1 MTAKEF
7 LKQYEHASR
16 IVQRCKTEYETEVE
30 KIDAIGSTLSNDGMP
45 HGSGISRKTE
55 DKAIRL
61 AEKATKWKA
70 AELDAIAKRQEVF
83 EVIYDIKGI
92 EGEILIERYINLRK
106 WEDICVIIHMSWRQT
121 HRLHAKALAIVS
133 EKMALNG
140 TKCQLYTV

>member
-7 LKQYEHASR
+7 LRQYEHASR

-106 WEDICVIIHMSWRQT
+106 WEDICVLIHYSWRGT
-121 HRLHAKALAIVS
+121 HKIHARALQIV
-133 EKMALNG
+133 EARING
-140 TKCQLYTV
+140 A

>member
-7 LKQYEHASR
+7 LRQYEHASR
-16 IVQRCKTEYETEVE
+16 IVQRCRAEYETEVE

-106 WEDICVIIHMSWRQT
+106 WEDICVLIHYSWRGT
-121 HRLHAKALAIVS
+121 HKIHARALQIV
-133 EKMALNG
+133 EARING
-140 TKCQLYTV
+140 A

>member
-7 LKQYEHASR
+7 LRQYEHASR

-55 DKAIRL
+55 NKAIRL

-83 EVIYDIKGI
+83 ELIYDIPGI
-92 EGEILIERYINLRK
+92 EGDVLIDKYIGLKTWEQIAEER
-106 WEDICVIIHMSWRQT
+106 H
-121 HRLHAKALAIVS
+121 
-133 EKMALNG
+133 
-140 TKCQLYTV
+140 YTVRGIQYAHGRALLIVAKRIK

>member
-16 IVQRCKTEYETEVE
+16 IVQRCKTEYETEME

-45 HGSGISRKTE
+45 HGNGISRKTE

-61 AEKATKWKA
+61 AEKALKWKA

-83 EVIYDIKGI
+83 EVIYDINGI

-106 WEDICVIIHMSWRQT
+106 WEDICVIIHYSWRGT
-121 HRLHAKALAIVS
+121 HKIHARALKIV
-133 EKMALNG
+133 EARLNG
-140 TKCQLYTV
+140 A

>member
-7 LKQYEHASR
+7 LRQYEHASR

-70 AELDAIAKRQEVF
+70 AELEAIAKRQQVF

-106 WEDICVIIHMSWRQT
+106 WEDICVLIHYSWRGT
-121 HRLHAKALAIVS
+121 HKIHARALQIV
-133 EKMALNG
+133 EARING
-140 TKCQLYTV
+140 A

>member
-16 IVQRCKTEYETEVE
+16 IVQRCKTEYETEML
-30 KIDAIGSTLSNDGMP
+30 KIDAIGSTLSGDGMP

-70 AELDAIAKRQEVF
+70 AELDAIAVRQQVF
-83 EVIYDIKGI
+83 ELIYDIHGI
-92 EGEILIERYINLRK
+92 EGDVLIDKYLNLK
-106 WEDICVIIHMSWRQT
+106 TWEQIAEEQH
-121 HRLHAKALAIVS
+121 
-133 EKMALNG
+133 
-140 TKCQLYTV
+140 YTVRGIQYAHGRALLIVASRLK

>member
-7 LKQYEHASR
+7 LKQYEHADR

-70 AELDAIAKRQEVF
+70 AELDAIAKRQKVF
-83 EVIYDIKGI
+83 EVIYDI
-92 EGEILIERYINLRK
+92 EL
-106 WEDICVIIHMSWRQT
+106 
-121 HRLHAKALAIVS
+121 
-133 EKMALNG
+133 
-140 TKCQLYTV
+140 

>member
-7 LKQYEHASR
+7 LRQYEHASR

-83 EVIYDIKGI
+83 EVIYDIQGI

-106 WEDICVIIHMSWRQT
+106 WEDICVLLHYSWRGT
-121 HRLHAKALAIVS
+121 HKIHARALQIV
-133 EKMALNG
+133 EARING
-140 TKCQLYTV
+140 A

>member
-7 LKQYEHASR
+7 LRQYEHASR

-83 EVIYDIKGI
+83 VLIYDMPGI

-106 WEDICVIIHMSWRQT
+106 WEEICILLHYGWNGIHKA
-121 HRLHAKALAIVS
+121 HRRALMVVQS
-133 EKMALNG
+133 RLE
-140 TKCQLYTV
+140 QRV

>member
-7 LKQYEHASR
+7 LRQYEHASR

-61 AEKATKWKA
+61 AEKATRWKA

-83 EVIYDIKGI
+83 EAIYDIPGI
-92 EGEILIERYINLRK
+92 EGDVLIDKYINLK
-106 WEDICVIIHMSWRQT
+106 TWEQIAEERH
-121 HRLHAKALAIVS
+121 
-133 EKMALNG
+133 
-140 TKCQLYTV
+140 YTVRGIQYAHGRALLIVAKRIK

>member
-7 LKQYEHASR
+7 LRQYEHASR

-70 AELDAIAKRQEVF
+70 AELEAIAKRQEVF
-83 EVIYDIKGI
+83 EVIYDIQGI

-106 WEDICVIIHMSWRQT
+106 WEDICVLIHYSWRGT
-121 HRLHAKALAIVS
+121 HKIHARALQIV
-133 EKMALNG
+133 EARING
-140 TKCQLYTV
+140 A

>member
-7 LKQYEHASR
+7 LRQYEHASR

-61 AEKATKWKA
+61 AEKATRWKA
-70 AELDAIAKRQEVF
+70 AELEAIAKRQEVF

-106 WEDICVIIHMSWRQT
+106 WEDICVLIHYSWRGT
-121 HRLHAKALAIVS
+121 HKIHARALQIV
-133 EKMALNG
+133 EARING
-140 TKCQLYTV
+140 A

>member
-7 LKQYEHASR
+7 LKQYEHADR
-16 IVQRCKTEYETEVE
+16 IVQRCKAEYETEVE

-45 HGSGISRKTE
+45 HGSGISRRTE

-83 EVIYDIKGI
+83 EVINRVPGI
-92 EGEILIERYINLRK
+92 EGDLLYERYINLKSWEQVAEAIDRSDK
-106 WEDICVIIHMSWRQT
+106 WCRT
-121 HRLHAKALAIVS
+121 RLHSNALQIVKKIIYNS
-133 EKMALNG
+133 L
-140 TKCQLYTV
+140 

>member
-7 LKQYEHASR
+7 LRQYEHASR
-16 IVQRCKTEYETEVE
+16 IVQRCKIEYETEVE

-83 EVIYDIKGI
+83 ELIYDIPGI
-92 EGEILIERYINLRK
+92 EGDVLIDKYIDLKTWEQIAEER
-106 WEDICVIIHMSWRQT
+106 H
-121 HRLHAKALAIVS
+121 
-133 EKMALNG
+133 
-140 TKCQLYTV
+140 YTVRGIQYAHGRALLIVAKRIK

>member
-7 LKQYEHASR
+7 LRQYEHANR
-16 IVQRCKTEYETEVE
+16 IVQRCKTEYETEML

-70 AELDAIAKRQEVF
+70 AELDAIAKRQQVF
-83 EVIYDIKGI
+83 ELIYDIQGI
-92 EGEILIERYINLRK
+92 EGDVLIDKYIDLKTWEQIAEER
-106 WEDICVIIHMSWRQT
+106 H
-121 HRLHAKALAIVS
+121 
-133 EKMALNG
+133 
-140 TKCQLYTV
+140 YTVRGIQYAHGRALLIVAKRIK

>member
-7 LKQYEHASR
+7 LRQYEHASR

-30 KIDAIGSTLSNDGMP
+30 KIDAIGSTLSNDGLP

-70 AELDAIAKRQEVF
+70 PELEAIAKRQEVF
-83 EVIYDIKGI
+83 EAIYDIKGI

-106 WEDICVIIHMSWRQT
+106 WEDICVLIHYSWRGT
-121 HRLHAKALAIVS
+121 HKIHARALQIV
-133 EKMALNG
+133 EARING
-140 TKCQLYTV
+140 A

>member
-106 WEDICVIIHMSWRQT
+106 WEDICVLIHYSWRGT
-121 HRLHAKALAIVS
+121 HKIHARALQIV
-133 EKMALNG
+133 EARING
-140 TKCQLYTV
+140 A

>member
-7 LKQYEHASR
+7 LRQYEHASR

-61 AEKATKWKA
+61 AEKAMKWKA

-83 EVIYDIKGI
+83 EVINRVPGI
-92 EGEILIERYINLRK
+92 EGDLLYERYINLKSWEQVAEAIDRSDK
-106 WEDICVIIHMSWRQT
+106 WCRT
-121 HRLHAKALAIVS
+121 RLHSNALQIVKKIIYNS
-133 EKMALNG
+133 L
-140 TKCQLYTV
+140 

>member
-70 AELDAIAKRQEVF
+70 AELEAIAKRQEVF
-83 EVIYDIKGI
+83 ELIYDIKGI
-92 EGEILIERYINLRK
+92 EGDVLIDKYINLK
-106 WEDICVIIHMSWRQT
+106 TWEQIAEERH
-121 HRLHAKALAIVS
+121 
-133 EKMALNG
+133 
-140 TKCQLYTV
+140 YTVRGIQYAHGRALLIVAKRIK

>member
-16 IVQRCKTEYETEVE
+16 IVQRCKAEYETEVE

-45 HGSGISRKTE
+45 HGSGISRRTE

-83 EVIYDIKGI
+83 EVIYDIQGI
-92 EGEILIERYINLRK
+92 EGDVLIDKYIDLKTWEQIAEER
-106 WEDICVIIHMSWRQT
+106 H
-121 HRLHAKALAIVS
+121 
-133 EKMALNG
+133 
-140 TKCQLYTV
+140 YTVRGIQYAHGRALLIVAKRIK

>member
-7 LKQYEHASR
+7 LKQYEHADR

-70 AELDAIAKRQEVF
+70 AELEAIAKRQEVF
-83 EVIYDIKGI
+83 ELIYDIKGI
-92 EGEILIERYINLRK
+92 EGDVLIDKYINLK
-106 WEDICVIIHMSWRQT
+106 TWEQIAEERH
-121 HRLHAKALAIVS
+121 
-133 EKMALNG
+133 
-140 TKCQLYTV
+140 YTVRGIQYAHGRALLIVAKRIK

>member
-7 LKQYEHASR
+7 LRQYEHASR

-70 AELDAIAKRQEVF
+70 AELEAIAKRQEVF

-106 WEDICVIIHMSWRQT
+106 WEDICVLIHYSWRGT
-121 HRLHAKALAIVS
+121 HKIHARALQIV
-133 EKMALNG
+133 EARING
-140 TKCQLYTV
+140 A

>member
-70 AELDAIAKRQEVF
+70 AELEAIAKRQEVF

-106 WEDICVIIHMSWRQT
+106 WEDICVLIHYSWRGT
-121 HRLHAKALAIVS
+121 HKIHARALQIV
-133 EKMALNG
+133 EARING
-140 TKCQLYTV
+140 A

>member
-1 MTAKEF
+1 MMTAKEF
-7 LKQYEHASR
+7 LRQYEHANR
-16 IVQRCKTEYETEVE
+16 LALRCKIEYKTEME
-30 KIDAIGSTLSNDGMP
+30 KIDAIGSALAGDGMP
-45 HGSGISRKTE
+45 HGNGISRKTE

-83 EVIYDIKGI
+83 ELIYDIQGI

-106 WEDICVIIHMSWRQT
+106 WEDICVIIHLSWRQT

-133 EKMALNG
+133 AKMA
-140 TKCQLYTV
+140 

>member
-7 LKQYEHASR
+7 LRQYEHANR
-16 IVQRCKTEYETEVE
+16 IVQRCKTEYETEML

-70 AELDAIAKRQEVF
+70 AELDAIAKRQQVF
-83 EVIYDIKGI
+83 EVIYDIPGI
-92 EGEILIERYINLRK
+92 EGDVLTERYINLRK
-106 WEDICVIIHMSWRQT
+106 WEEICILLHYGWNGIHKAHRRALIIVQERLE
-121 HRLHAKALAIVS
+121 HRV
-133 EKMALNG
+133 
-140 TKCQLYTV
+140 